1 MLAKLASTFRHLA
14 RKRERDADLDDEVRG
29 FAEMLAEEKIR
40 GGMKPDSRWSQSSRW
55 PWASASTPPCSPS

>member
-29 FAEMLAEEKIR
+29 FAECLRRKRFAKE
-40 GGMKPDSRWSQSSRW
+40 
-55 PWASASTPPCSPS
+55 